1 MTSLVITICMSMS
14 LRHRLPEICQILED
28 AGHEVLTPVDTRE
41 FDYEGANDLERADLK
56 RDKDLIRTHYEKI
69 KVSEAILV
77 LNEDLPGKPRYIGG
91 NSFLEMG
98 FAHVLDI
105 PIYLMQAVPESPYRS
120 EMLAMDP
127 IVLNSDLSRIPADWS
142 ADVSAAVG

>member
-1 MTSLVITICMSMS
+1 MVITICMSMS
-14 LRHRLPEICQILED
+14 LRHRLPEVCRVLEA
-28 AGHEVLTPVDTRE
+28 AGHEVRTPVDTRE
-41 FDYEGANDLERADLK
+41 FNYESANDLERAELK

-69 KVSEAILV
+69 KTSDAILV
-77 LNEDLPGKPRYIGG
+77 LNEDLPGRTNYIGG

-105 PIYLMQAVPESPYRS
+105 PIFLMQPVPDTGYRS

-127 IVLNSDLSRIPADWS
+127 IVIDGDLSRIAELTIK
-142 ADVSAAVG
+142 

>member
-1 MTSLVITICMSMS
+1 MVITICMSMS
-14 LRHRLPEICQILED
+14 LRHRLPEICRILEQ

-41 FDYEGANDLERADLK
+41 FDYEGANDLQRADLK

-69 KVSEAILV
+69 KVSDAILV
-77 LNEDLPGKPRYIGG
+77 LNEDLPEKPRYIGG

-98 FAHVLDI
+98 FAHILDI
-105 PIYLMQAVPESPYRS
+105 PIYLMQDVPESPYRS

-127 IVLNSDLSRIPADWS
+127 IIIDGELSQIPDNLQT
-142 ADVSAAVG
+142 AVG

>member
-1 MTSLVITICMSMS
+1 MS
-14 LRHRLPEICQILED
+14 LRHRLPEVCRVLKS

-41 FDYEGANDLERADLK
+41 FDYERANDQERAELK

-69 KVSEAILV
+69 KVSDAILV
-77 LNEDLPGKPRYIGG
+77 LNEDLPERPRYIGG

-105 PIYLMQAVPESPYRS
+105 PIYLMQDVPESPYRS

-127 IVLNSDLSRIPADWS
+127 IVIDCDLSSIPQ
-142 ADVSAAVG
+142 AAAAR

>member
-1 MTSLVITICMSMS
+1 MVITICMSMS
-14 LRHRLPEICQILED
+14 LRHRLPDICSTLEQ
-28 AGHEVLTPVDTRE
+28 AGHQVLTPVDTRE
-41 FDYEGANDLERADLK
+41 FDYEGADDHERAELK

-69 KVSEAILV
+69 KRSDAILV

-98 FAHVLDI
+98 FAHILDI
-105 PIYLMQAVPESPYRS
+105 PIYLMQDVPESPYRS

-127 IVLNSDLSRIPADWS
+127 IVLNGDLGRIPADI
-142 ADVSAAVG
+142 AAVLG

>member
-1 MTSLVITICMSMS
+1 MIITICMSMS
-14 LRHRLPEICQILED
+14 LRHRLPAVCRELES

-41 FDYEGANDLERADLK
+41 FDYERANDHERAELK

-69 KVSEAILV
+69 KRSDAILV
-77 LNEDLPGKPRYIGG
+77 LNEDLPDRASYIGG

-105 PIYLMQAVPESPYRS
+105 PIYLMQDVPESQYRS

-127 IVLNSDLSRIPADWS
+127 VVIDGDLSKIG
-142 ADVSAAVG
+142 AAEVAR

>member
-1 MTSLVITICMSMS
+1 MIITICMSMS
-14 LRHRLPEICQILED
+14 LRHRLADICRTLEQ

-41 FDYEGANDLERADLK
+41 FDYEGADDHERAELK

-69 KVSEAILV
+69 KRSDAILV

-98 FAHVLDI
+98 FAHILDI
-105 PIYLMQAVPESPYRS
+105 PIYLMQDVPESPYRS

-127 IVLNSDLSRIPADWS
+127 IVLNGDLGRIPADT
-142 ADVSAAVG
+142 AAVLG

>member
-1 MTSLVITICMSMS
+1 MIITICMSMS
-14 LRHRLPEICQILED
+14 LRHRLPDICRVLEA

-69 KVSEAILV
+69 KLSDAILV
-77 LNEDLPGKPRYIGG
+77 LNEDLPEKPRYIGG

-98 FAHVLDI
+98 FAHILKI
-105 PIYLMQAVPESPYRS
+105 PIYLMQDVPESPYRS

-127 IVLNSDLSRIPADWS
+127 VVLDGDLSRIPAELE
-142 ADVSAAVG
+142 AAVG

>member
-1 MTSLVITICMSMS
+1 MVITICMSMS
-14 LRHRLPEICQILED
+14 LRHRLPDICGVLEA

-41 FDYEGANDLERADLK
+41 FDYERANDNERAELK

-69 KVSEAILV
+69 KISDAILV

-105 PIYLMQAVPESPYRS
+105 PIYLMQDVPESPYRS

-127 IVLNSDLSRIPADWS
+127 IVVDGDLSLIPAD
-142 ADVSAAVG
+142 ASAAVG

>member
-1 MTSLVITICMSMS
+1 MVITICMSMS
-14 LRHRLPEICQILED
+14 LRHRLPDVCRVLEES
-28 AGHEVLTPVDTRE
+28 GHRVLTPVDTRE
-41 FDYEGANDLERADLK
+41 FNYESANDQERAELK

-69 KVSEAILV
+69 KVSDAILV

-105 PIYLMQAVPESPYRS
+105 PIYLMQDVPESPYRS

-127 IVLNSDLSRIPADWS
+127 MVIDGDLGKIPAD
-142 ADVSAAVG
+142 VAARLG

>member
-1 MTSLVITICMSMS
+1 MVITICMSMS
-14 LRHRLPEICQILED
+14 VRHRLPEICGILEQ

-41 FDYEGANDLERADLK
+41 FDYEGANDHQRADLK

-69 KVSEAILV
+69 KLSDAILV

-98 FAHVLDI
+98 FAHILNI
-105 PIYLMQAVPESPYRS
+105 PIYLMQDVPKSPYRS

-127 IVLNSDLSRIPADWS
+127 IVLNGDLSLIPSSLS
-142 ADVSAAVG
+142 ADLSAAVG

>member
-1 MTSLVITICMSMS
+1 MIITICMSMS
-14 LRHRLPEICQILED
+14 LRHRLPEMCRILEA

-41 FDYEGANDLERADLK
+41 FDYEGANDHQRADLK

-69 KVSEAILV
+69 KVSDAILV
-77 LNEDLPGKPRYIGG
+77 LNEDLPDRPRYIGG

-105 PIYLMQAVPESPYRS
+105 PIYLMQDLPESPYRS

-127 IVLNSDLSRIPADWS
+127 IVLNGDLSLIPAELQ
-142 ADVSAAVG
+142 AAVG

>member
-1 MTSLVITICMSMS
+1 MS
-14 LRHRLPEICQILED
+14 LRHRLPDICSTLER
-28 AGHEVLTPVDTRE
+28 AGHQVLTPVDTRE
-41 FDYEGANDLERADLK
+41 FDYEGADDHESAELK

-69 KVSEAILV
+69 KRSDAILV

-98 FAHVLDI
+98 FAHILDI
-105 PIYLMQAVPESPYRS
+105 PIYVMQDVPESPYRS

-127 IVLNSDLSRIPADWS
+127 IVLNGDLGRIPADI
-142 ADVSAAVG
+142 AAVLG

>member
-1 MTSLVITICMSMS
+1 MVITICMSMS
-14 LRHRLPEICQILED
+14 LRHRLPEICGILEQ
-28 AGHEVLTPVDTRE
+28 AGHDVLTPVDTRE
-41 FDYEGANDLERADLK
+41 FDYEGANDRQRADLK

-69 KVSEAILV
+69 KVSDAILV

-98 FAHVLDI
+98 FAHILDI
-105 PIYLMQAVPESPYRS
+105 PIYLMQDLHEAPYRS

-127 IVLNSDLSRIPADWS
+127 IVIEGELSRIPAEIQT
-142 ADVSAAVG
+142 AVG

>member
-1 MTSLVITICMSMS
+1 MVITICMSMS
-14 LRHRLPEICQILED
+14 LRHRLPQVCEELES

-41 FDYEGANDLERADLK
+41 FDYERANDQERAELK

-69 KVSEAILV
+69 KRSDAILV
-77 LNEDLPGKPRYIGG
+77 LNEDLPGRANYIGG

-105 PIYLMQAVPESPYRS
+105 PIYLMQAVPDSGYRS

-127 IVLNSDLSRIPADWS
+127 IVIDGDLSRIAELTIK
-142 ADVSAAVG
+142 

>member
-1 MTSLVITICMSMS
+1 MVITICMSMS
-14 LRHRLPEICQILED
+14 LRHRLPEICGILEQ

-41 FDYEGANDLERADLK
+41 FDYEGANDHQRADLK

-69 KVSEAILV
+69 KVSDAILV

-98 FAHVLDI
+98 FAHILDI
-105 PIYLMQAVPESPYRS
+105 PIYLMQDLPESPYRS

-127 IVLNSDLSRIPADWS
+127 VVIDGDLSRIPAEIQT
-142 ADVSAAVG
+142 AVG

>member
-1 MTSLVITICMSMS
+1 MIITICMSMS
-14 LRHRLPEICQILED
+14 LRHRLPDICRVLE
-28 AGHEVLTPVDTRE
+28 AGGHEVLTPVDTRE

-69 KVSEAILV
+69 KLSDAILV

-98 FAHVLDI
+98 FAHILKI
-105 PIYLMQAVPESPYRS
+105 PIYLMQDVPESPYRS

-127 IVLNSDLSRIPADWS
+127 VVLDGDLSRIPAELE
-142 ADVSAAVG
+142 AAVG

>member
-1 MTSLVITICMSMS
+1 MTITICMSMS
-14 LRHRLPEICQILED
+14 LRHRLPAICRVLEA

-41 FDYEGANDLERADLK
+41 FDYEGANDRQRADLK

-69 KVSEAILV
+69 KVSDAILV

-105 PIYLMQAVPESPYRS
+105 PIYLMQDVPESHYRS

-127 IVLNSDLSRIPADWS
+127 IVIDGDLGRIPAD
-142 ADVSAAVG
+142 VSVTVR

>member
-1 MTSLVITICMSMS
+1 M
-14 LRHRLPEICQILED
+14 RHRLPEICGVLES

-41 FDYEGANDLERADLK
+41 FDYEGANDHQRADLK

-69 KVSEAILV
+69 KVSDAILV
-77 LNEDLPGKPRYIGG
+77 LNEDLPEKPRYIGG

-98 FAHVLDI
+98 FAHILDI
-105 PIYLMQAVPESPYRS
+105 PIYLMHDVPESPYRS

-127 IVLNSDLSRIPADWS
+127 IVIDGDLSKIPSDIPA
-142 ADVSAAVG
+142 VVG